1 MEEASLRRVFPLL
14 LDDIEYLD
22 ARGLAWETLFEEPS
36 RWILVRN
43 FPIPEGYN
51 VSYADIAILLPDSYP
66 TTQIDMAYVFPA
78 LSLTSGAAINNVDA
92 IQALDNRSFQRWSR
106 HRTQSNPWRPG
117 LDNLGTHI
125 ELIEECFLRE
135 TTKNGNTN

>member
-1 MEEASLRRVFPLL
+1 MEEASLRCVFPLL
-14 LDDIEYLD
+14 PDDAEYLD
-22 ARGLAWETLFEEPS
+22 ARGLAWETLIEEPS
-36 RWILVRN
+36 RWILVRK

-51 VSYADIAILLPDSYP
+51 VSDADIAILLPDSYP
-66 TTQIDMAYVFPA
+66 TTQLDMAYVFPA
-78 LSLTSGAAINNVDA
+78 LSLTSGAPINNIDF

-106 HRTQSNPWRPG
+106 HRTQANPWRPG

-135 TTKNGNTN
+135 TKKNG